1 MPPVP
6 ALVAYLLFVIC
17 RCLVISERIT
27 PPATETL
34 SVLRELK
41 EGILTIW

>member
-1 MPPVP
+1 MPPAP
-6 ALVAYLLFVIC
+6 ALGVYLLFVTC

-34 SVLRELK
+34 RVLRELK